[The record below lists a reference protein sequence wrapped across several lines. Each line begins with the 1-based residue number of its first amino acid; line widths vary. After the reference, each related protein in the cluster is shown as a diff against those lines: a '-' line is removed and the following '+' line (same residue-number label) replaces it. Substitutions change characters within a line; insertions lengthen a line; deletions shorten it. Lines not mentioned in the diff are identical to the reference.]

1 MKKAV
6 ITGATGLI
14 GLALVK
20 ECLKNDCEVYAVVRP
35 TSKRLNVLP
44 DDERLHIIEC
54 SLSELSCLRELI
66 DSRCDVFY
74 HLGWGHTGKG
84 KDADIKFQTENID
97 FTIDAVRAAKDL
109 GCSLFVGAGSQA
121 EYGTL
126 DIDKISPESPTDPRI
141 PYGVCK
147 LAAGKLAR
155 TECDR
160 IGIPCVWVRIFS
172 TYGYND
178 KKDMLMGSLIQKM
191 KNQEHISM
199 TEGIQQWDYLF
210 CDDAGRAFFLVG
222 EGCTKSAVYC
232 LGSGQKRPLKEYV
245 ELVAKKLQYT
255 QPIGFGEIAYTK
267 SSVMNLCA
275 DISAL
280 TRDTGF
286 MPRVGFEEG
295 IELLINSLS

>member
-6 ITGATGLI
+6 VTGATGLI

-20 ECLKNDCEVYAVVRP
+20 ECLKNGCEVFAVIRP
-35 TSKRLNVLP
+35 ASKRLDVLP
-44 DDERLHIIEC
+44 KDEKLHIVEC
-54 SLSELSCLRELI
+54 DLSELSSLNKLI
-66 DSRCDVFY
+66 DVQCDVFY
-74 HLGWGHTGKG
+74 HLGWGHTGSG
-84 KDADIKFQTENID
+84 KNADIKFQTENID
-97 FTIDAVRAAKDL
+97 FTIDAVRAAKEL

-126 DIDKISPESPTDPRI
+126 DIDRISPESPADPKI

-147 LAAGKLAR
+147 LAAGKLAA
-155 TECDR
+155 TECSK
-160 IGIPCVWVRIFS
+160 IGLNCVWVRIFS

-191 KNQEHISM
+191 KAGEHISM

-210 CDDAGRAFFLVG
+210 CDDAGKAFYLVG
-222 EGCTKSAVYC
+222 EKCSKNAVYC

-245 ELVAKKLQYT
+245 ELVAKMLRYT
-255 QPIGFGEIAYTK
+255 QPIGYGEVAYTS

-286 MPRVGFEEG
+286 VPQVKFEDG
-295 IELLINSLS
+295 IRLLIESLD